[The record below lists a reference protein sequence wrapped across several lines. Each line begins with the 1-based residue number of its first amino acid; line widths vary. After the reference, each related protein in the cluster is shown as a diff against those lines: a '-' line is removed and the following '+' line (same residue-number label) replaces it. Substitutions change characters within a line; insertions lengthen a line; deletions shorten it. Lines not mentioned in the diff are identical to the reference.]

1 MGDLVPVPR
10 DDLRELLVAL
20 RTVSSLIPGLEERLH
35 RPSVRLPGAAFDPTL
50 GEWEVLE
57 EERDP
62 RGLSRADSTSLFS
75 CRIVEDGPPD
85 TPEACFDFVE
95 GALTGCIGS
104 RPGDCVALT
113 DRAFVAGFWAWA
125 AVACDIPYSRALPV
139 GRATAIYIVLR
150 ALNCPAP
157 RRVTTRE
164 DLIRLVTGDDNA
176 VVEEFGSQA
185 ELEVFCSGAQV
196 SVPPLVRWRNR
207 Q

>member
-1 MGDLVPVPR
+1 MSDLIPVPR
-10 DDLRELLVAL
+10 DDLRELLEAI
-20 RTVSSLIPGLEERLH
+20 RTVAALLPVLEERLH
-35 RPSVRLPGAAFDPTL
+35 RPAVRLPGAAFDPTF

-62 RGLSRADSTSLFS
+62 RGLSRTETVSLFAF
-75 CRIVEDGPPD
+75 RTVEDGPPE
-85 TPEACFDFVE
+85 TPGACFDFVE
-95 GALTGCIGS
+95 GALTGSIGS
-104 RPGDCVALT
+104 RPGECVALT

-125 AVACDIPYSRALPV
+125 AIACDIPYSRATPV

-150 ALNCPAP
+150 SLNCPAP

-164 DLIRLVTGDDNA
+164 DLIRLITGDDNA
-176 VVEEFGSQA
+176 IVEEFGSQA

-196 SVPPLVRWRNR
+196 PVPPLVRWRNR